1 MSYYQFQGPVQ
12 GGFGG
17 FGPGLMDD
25 EQRRRRKHYQD
36 PGRPYTGGVS
46 APPVK
51 MPAYELEIQA
61 SPPAQAEQAPSA
73 GPAAPR
79 QAAAVDMGAGRASRT
94 QASGTSGSENIARTC
109 RSA

>member
-17 FGPGLMDD
+17 FGPGLFLDD

-51 MPAYELEIQA
+51 MPTYELEIQA
-61 SPPAQAEQAPSA
+61 SPPRAGGAGAERGPRGAQA
-73 GPAAPR
+73 G
-79 QAAAVDMGAGRASRT
+79 GR
-94 QASGTSGSENIARTC
+94 G
-109 RSA
+109 